1 MVRSE
6 RGCSPVCGRRAEP
19 CCSWR
24 TQIEG
29 KSYPFPVFELI
40 LKQRRRSWRWSVCT
54 AGGDIVMQGR
64 ENSRPA
70 ARYTAE
76 RALFLLLLSA
86 ALSPRCR
93 KLAEE

>member
-1 MVRSE
+1 
-6 RGCSPVCGRRAEP
+6 
-19 CCSWR
+19 
-24 TQIEG
+24 
-29 KSYPFPVFELI
+29 
-40 LKQRRRSWRWSVCT
+40 
-54 AGGDIVMQGR
+54 MQGR